1 MVSRAKQ
8 RVSAAA
14 PETTSLWRL
23 FLIKLSLSLSLSLS
37 LCHNTAAYCDKAIEL
52 FWNKFVSLSH
62 APTDEHAGE
71 EGSWQRA
78 GIDAPIYTHT
88 HTHTHI
94 EAFVCVYSCAIH
106 VVWGTSEV
114 SQMCHRV

>member
-1 MVSRAKQ
+1 MPPLTSMQAKK
-8 RVSAAA
+8 AAGR
-14 PETTSLWRL
+14 EQ
-23 FLIKLSLSLSLSLS
+23 
-37 LCHNTAAYCDKAIEL
+37 
-52 FWNKFVSLSH
+52 
-62 APTDEHAGE
+62 
-71 EGSWQRA
+71 GSNLH
-78 GIDAPIYTHT
+78 THT